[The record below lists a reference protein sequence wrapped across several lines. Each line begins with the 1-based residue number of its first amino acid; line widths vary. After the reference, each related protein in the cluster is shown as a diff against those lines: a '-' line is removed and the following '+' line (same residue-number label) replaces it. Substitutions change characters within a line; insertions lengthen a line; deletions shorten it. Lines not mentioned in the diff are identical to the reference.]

1 MYNLEIGKCA
11 DENDDRIEILNEE
24 LEDLKE

>member
-1 MYNLEIGKCA
+1 MYGLEKCKCA
-11 DENDDRIEILNEE
+11 DENDDRIEILNED

>member
-1 MYNLEIGKCA
+1 MYGLEKGKCA
-11 DENDDRIEILNEE
+11 DENDDKIEILNEE

>member
-11 DENDDRIEILNEE
+11 DENDDHIEILNEE

>member
-1 MYNLEIGKCA
+1 MYGLEKGKCA

-24 LEDLKE
+24 LDDLKE